1 MKAMDKWRQLAKDT
15 KLEYVRKDYEELE
28 RRFSQWSTE
37 FNSGNAPEEREID
50 SIRAIGL
57 DTNIDDVRMP
67 EVD

>member
-15 KLEYVRKDYEELE
+15 KLEYVRKVYEELE
-28 RRFSQWSTE
+28 RRFFQWSTE

-50 SIRAIGL
+50 IILARV
-57 DTNIDDVRMP
+57 DTDIDDVMMP

>member
-15 KLEYVRKDYEELE
+15 KLEYVRKEYEELE

-50 SIRAIGL
+50 IILARV
-57 DTNIDDVRMP
+57 DTDIDDVMMP